1 MKEAD
6 EKRIAA
12 GQAKLMAMIC
22 VGNTGIE
29 DLHAGTVLVTHTGDF
44 SDVFVTDADGR
55 RMAWTD
61 VSHIDDDA
69 MGVLMR

>member
-55 RMAWTD
+55 RMAWNTAP
-61 VSHIDDDA
+61 I
-69 MGVLMR
+69 L